1 MQFETK
7 VLGGLPVTVEYMITG
22 HWTIS
27 AVNKKECKKKPQWII
42 NRLSDK
48 GREALDAE
56 IKANIASDKIY
67 GNH

>member
-7 VLGGLPVTVEYMITG
+7 VLGGLPVTVEYMVTG

-27 AVNKKECKKKPQWII
+27 AVNKKECKKKPFWIF
-42 NRLSDK
+42 NRLPDSD
-48 GREALDAE
+48 LQDIE
-56 IKANIASDKIY
+56 IKIRANIALDKLY